1 MVHGQHGQCDCSEL
15 MFTSRLTPLLAVL
28 LGYGEAICWLLSLR
42 VLYYLLCNRM
52 SDIITI
58 LTRPPQLDIPEP
70 SLATS

>member
-1 MVHGQHGQCDCSEL
+1 MVTGQCGSVW
-15 MFTSRLTPLLAVL
+15 FSVIVPLTLWPAVL
-28 LGYGEAICWLLSLR
+28 LGYGEAICWLLSLG